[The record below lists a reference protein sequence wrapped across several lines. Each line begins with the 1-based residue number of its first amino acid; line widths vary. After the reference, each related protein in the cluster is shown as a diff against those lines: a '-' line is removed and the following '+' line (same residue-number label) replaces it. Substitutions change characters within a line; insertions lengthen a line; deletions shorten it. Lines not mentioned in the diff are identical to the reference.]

1 MSRVHLW
8 GRSVPR
14 VELDQRAR
22 EARLR
27 LEQVQRLLVGR
38 GSEPRSR
45 LDRVLRLVGIAIFRG
60 RSRRLAA
67 ARRSRAAGGFPEI
80 AEIAVLTCSPRNA
93 SRIGGDRAKRPM
105 VPETSLARS
114 PRRARPAGPKAP
126 PAHFARLRAC

>member
-60 RSRRLAA
+60 RGRRLAA
-67 ARRSRAAGGFPEI
+67 TRRSRAARGFSEI
-80 AEIAVLTCSPRNA
+80 ALLTCSPRSS

-105 VPETSLARS
+105 VPETLVARS
-114 PRRARPAGPKAP
+114 PRRARPAGPQAP
-126 PAHFARLRAC
+126 PAHFARLRVC